1 MKRIVIFAF
10 IAAFLTTG
18 CHKKS
23 EQELL
28 SNRLRSCTEQYVKE
42 ELQIGNPDSVVINKI
57 DTVTEMGY
65 AKLVLELLENLEY
78 QYKLMYDEATLANDD
93 RKIDNL
99 EIYLRQISSQTDYFR
114 AIEEA
119 ESADNQKILLYMI
132 SAAYY
137 KEGEVNDFICFAKPD
152 FSLHILDPFADNLL
166 Q

>member
-1 MKRIVIFAF
+1 MKKIVIFAF
-10 IAAFLTTG
+10 IAALLTTG

-28 SNRLRSCTEQYVKE
+28 RDHLQACTEQYVKE
-42 ELQIGNPDSVVINKI
+42 ELQIGNPDSVVINRI

-99 EIYLRQISSQTDYFR
+99 EIYLRQISTQTDYFR
-114 AIEEA
+114 TIEET
-119 ESADNQKILLYMI
+119 ESADNQNILLYMI

-137 KEGEVNDFICFAKPD
+137 KEGEGNDFICFAKPD
-152 FSLHILDPFADNLL
+152 FSLHIIDPFADNLL